1 MVSFILNDAM
11 IACAE
16 PEGTVLLD
24 IIRYKQHLPGT
35 KIGCREGDCG
45 ACTVLVGELKGDRVE
60 YRSMT
65 SCLLALA
72 NVHGKHIVTVE
83 GLNMDTLSPVQQ
95 AMVDESGTQCGF
107 CTPGFVVSLSGCC
120 MSKETVTQDLA
131 TRAIDG
137 NICRCTGYKSIE
149 RAAGIIADQLKKKD
163 GKDPIGWSVKNGF
176 LPSYFTGIKDRLER
190 MRTEAQ
196 LSVVS
201 SSVAHPN
208 AGEPVRQD
216 QLTTNNQRE
225 PVRSTNRQPNTDN
238 SILVSG
244 GTDLYVQKHDTMHRS
259 LVRSV
264 FNDEALKGIRFKGDE
279 CVIGG
284 ACTANDLL
292 ASKELLHHFP
302 NLESQLLLVSS
313 TPIRNMG
320 TLAGNFVNASP
331 IGDLTIFF
339 LALDSDIELSVV
351 SSSVAPSSAHG
362 PVRQSNRQLTT
373 DNRRSKKLKDLYK
386 GYKDLD
392 KSSSEI
398 LTSVR
403 FALPTKSTRFNF
415 EKVSKRTYLDIATVN
430 SAIRLEMEGD
440 KICEAYLSA
449 GGVAPIPKYLA
460 KTSAFLAG
468 KSISPET
475 VRGAI
480 TIMNDEIAPI
490 SDARG
495 TAEYKRLLLRQLVF
509 AHFMELFPEKFALK
523 ELVA

>member
-120 MSKETVTQDLA
+120 LSKETVTQDLA

-163 GKDPIGWSVKNGF
+163 AKDPIGWSVKNGF
-176 LPSYFTGIKDRLER
+176 LPTYFSGIAERLSK
-190 MRTEAQ
+190 
-196 LSVVS
+196 LSRDLRS
-201 SSVAHPN
+201 GGL
-208 AGEPVRQD
+208 AG
-216 QLTTNNQRE
+216 L
-225 PVRSTNRQPNTDN
+225 VRSEPPARYNERL
-238 SILVSG
+238 IAG

-259 LVRSV
+259 LLRSV
-264 FNDEALKGIRFKGDE
+264 FNDDALKGIRIAGDE
-279 CVIGG
+279 CIIGG
-284 ACTANDLL
+284 SCTANDLL
-292 ASKELLHHFP
+292 ASKELVAHFP
-302 NLESQLLLVSS
+302 NLENQLLLVSS

-339 LALDSDIELSVV
+339 LALDSTIVLEDRTGGKLP
-351 SSSVAPSSAHG
+351 AQG
-362 PVRQSNRQLTT
+362 
-373 DNRRSKKLKDLYK
+373 NRRSMLKELYK
-386 GYKDLD
+386 GYKNLD
-392 KSSSEI
+392 RSPGEI
-398 LTSVR
+398 LTSVG
-403 FALPTKSTRFNF
+403 FKLPTKSTRFNF
-415 EKVSKRTYLDIATVN
+415 EKVSKRTYLDIASVN
-430 SAIRLEMEGD
+430 SAIRLELNGD
-440 KICEAYLSA
+440 VIREAHVSA

-460 KTSAFLAG
+460 NTSTFLVGKT
-468 KSISPET
+468 ISNET
-475 VRGAI
+475 VRAAI
-480 TIMNDEIAPI
+480 QVINDEIAPI
-490 SDARG
+490 SDVRG
-495 TAEYKRLLLRQLVF
+495 TAEYKRLLLRQLFF
-509 AHFMELFPEKFALK
+509 AHFLELFPEKFTLK